1 MGLPNQFNDI
11 IQRDLNVHA
20 AWLPITQ
27 NYSLGDYG
35 LISDGV
41 FSKLGNI
48 SEFNVPFQQSTGPSV
63 SINYKSDIS
72 RVTKFAGGTVVQAIP
87 ATAIDAKVTL
97 KFDKA
102 QSILIKSPSIKVTAI
117 GNVQQVANQLKK
129 TDGWKRKWTVVFE
142 TYHAEEPVVMST
154 KEAGT
159 EISFTGDAAALESL
173 NLGKTGLSFSVE
185 GNKTIGLDFQ
195 GKAGI
200 IALGLFKL
208 RLIGGGPVFLSE
220 EEKKGDAEIEY
231 VTKEN
236 LESDL

>member
-27 NYSLGDYG
+27 NYVLGDYG

-48 SEFNVPFQQSTGPSV
+48 SEFNVSFQQSTGPGT

-72 RVTKFAGGTVVQAIP
+72 RVTKFAGGAEVQAIP
-87 ATAIDAKVTL
+87 ASAIDAKVTL
-97 KFDKA
+97 KFEKE
-102 QSILIKSPSIKVTAI
+102 QSFLIKSPSIKVNAI

-129 TDGWKRKWTVVFE
+129 APGWKRKWTVVFE

-154 KEAGT
+154 KEKGT
-159 EISFTGDAAALESL
+159 EISFSGDAAALESL
-173 NLGKTGLSFSVE
+173 NLGKTGVSFSVE
-185 GNKTIGLDFQ
+185 GNKAIGLDIQ

-208 RLIGGGPVFLSE
+208 KLIGGGPTFLSE

-231 VTKEN
+231 LNKKVLEN
-236 LESDL
+236 DL

>member
-27 NYSLGDYG
+27 NYALGDYG

-48 SEFNVPFQQSTGPSV
+48 SEFNVSFNQSTGPSV

-72 RVTKFAGGTVVQAIP
+72 RVTKFAGGAEVQAIP

-97 KFDKA
+97 KFDREK
-102 QSILIKSPSIKVTAI
+102 SFLIKSPTIKVSAI

-129 TDGWKRKWTVVFE
+129 AGGWRRKWKVVFE
-142 TYHAEEPVVMST
+142 TYHAEDAVVMST
-154 KEAGT
+154 IEAGT
-159 EISFTGDAAALESL
+159 EISFSGSAPSLESL
-173 NLGKTGLSFSVE
+173 SLGKADVSFGIE
-185 GNKTIGLDFQ
+185 GNKQIGLDIQ
-195 GKAGI
+195 GKEGV

-208 RLIGGGPVFLSE
+208 KLIGNGPAFLSD
-220 EEKKGDAEIEY
+220 EEKEGDAEIE
-231 VTKEN
+231 N
-236 LESDL
+236 LNKTQLEDDL